1 MCACLHRVEEFAETA
16 KAGDSYRIF
25 TSAPLASFSLGEIV
39 SEESISNGNIEE
51 GGTGKGI
58 ERKERGCLVLVR
70 TIFFFS
76 LFTPLS
82 EYIAPKSDHLF
93 TPFPPFPCI
102 RLSVFLLFA
111 TLQSSSCQ
119 QKPPRLKLSS
129 CVSYVAYLRV
139 HSLAVSSYLF
149 LCVCVCVCVYRVTRK
164 HRRQHKI
171 MGQWVSITQ
180 SEKNENLNL

>member
-1 MCACLHRVEEFAETA
+1 MEEFAETA

-25 TSAPLASFSLGEIV
+25 TSAPLASYSLGEIV

-58 ERKERGCLVLVR
+58 ERKERECLVLVR

-76 LFTPLS
+76 LLTPLS
-82 EYIAPKSDHLF
+82 EYSTKVRSSFHPVSSIPVHPFVRLSSFCDSSIFFLPTETPAPETFLLCF
-93 TPFPPFPCI
+93 LRRILARPFPC
-102 RLSVFLLFA
+102 RFLILV
-111 TLQSSSCQ
+111 
-119 QKPPRLKLSS
+119 PV
-129 CVSYVAYLRV
+129 CV
-139 HSLAVSSYLF
+139 
-149 LCVCVCVCVYRVTRK
+149 CVCVCVCVYRVTRK

-180 SEKNENLNL
+180 SENNENLNL